1 MCNKHRFK
9 KFLVRNLK
17 KKEKKIKQLVN
28 DLWFETMGYKIIMKT
43 IILKM
48 GLFPF
53 FISSWSWCFSICN
66 FLI

>member
-1 MCNKHRFK
+1 MG
-9 KFLVRNLK
+9 NLK

-53 FISSWSWCFSICN
+53 L
-66 FLI
+66 FLHGHGAYQFVIFDLAHPIL

>member
-1 MCNKHRFK
+1 
-9 KFLVRNLK
+9 VRNLK

-43 IILKM
+43 KLLKM

-53 FISSWSWCFSICN
+53 L
-66 FLI
+66 FLHGHRAFQFVIF